1 MRRPLDSSCPR
12 IARAWTQW
20 MPYRAGRYRGIRI
33 DMPGFGASTAPDGSI
48 RSAGALVSG
57 SNIVV
62 PAGDLKS
69 EL

>member
-48 RSAGALVSG
+48 RCARKRLKHRGAGWRS
-57 SNIVV
+57 
-62 PAGDLKS
+62 
-69 EL
+69 

>member
-1 MRRPLDSSCPR
+1 
-12 IARAWTQW
+12 